1 LNTIKDSVSVYQKNL
16 LSILKDK
23 LTEPKKDLAD
33 LWLIAALTNFTDSAP
48 VISGRKRS
56 DV

>member
-1 LNTIKDSVSVYQKNL
+1 VSVYQKNL